1 MMSQPAAVQG
11 ASMDDGVELDFSSPS
26 EDAANALSRDQVK
39 VRSLQADDL
48 PALLAIDRAI
58 THEDRSEYLTRQF
71 NEAMEQSGVRVSLVA
86 EGEGGQPIG
95 FMMARV
101 DFGEFGR
108 TEPEAVMDTLGV
120 DPLYGH
126 AGVGSALM
134 SQLLINLR
142 TLRVD
147 TVRTGVRWN
156 DYPLLHFL
164 EACGFR
170 PSQHL
175 ALRKR
180 LA

>member
-1 MMSQPAAVQG
+1 MVQVTQPQG
-11 ASMDDGVELDFSSPS
+11 ITIDDEVELDYSSPS
-26 EDAANALSRDQVK
+26 GDAFDALARDQVP
-39 VRSLQADDL
+39 VRSLRAEDL
-48 PALLAIDRAI
+48 PALVAIVRAI
-58 THEDRSEYLTRQF
+58 THEDRSAYLEHQVT
-71 NEAMEQSGVRVSLVA
+71 EAMEQSGVRVSLVA
-86 EGEGGQPIG
+86 EGENGQPIG

-120 DPLYGH
+120 DPLYSH
-126 AGVGSALM
+126 AGIGSALM
-134 SQLLINLR
+134 SQLLANLR

-147 TVRTGVRWN
+147 KVRTGVRWN
-156 DYPLLHFL
+156 DYALLHFL

-170 PSQHL
+170 PSQRL

>member
-1 MMSQPAAVQG
+1 MSQAADPQS
-11 ASMDDGVELDFSSPS
+11 APMSDEVELDFSSPS
-26 EDAANALSRDQVK
+26 EDAADALSRDK
-39 VRSLQADDL
+39 VTIRSMHADDL
-48 PALLAIDRAI
+48 PALLAIDHAI
-58 THEDRSEYLTRQF
+58 THDETRAEYLTHQF
-71 NEAMEQSGVRVSLVA
+71 NEAMDHAGIRVSLVA
-86 EGEGGQPIG
+86 EGDAGQPIG

-134 SQLLINLR
+134 SQLLTNLR

-156 DYPLLHFL
+156 DYSLLHFL